1 MLNTP
6 TAIQARATAGR
17 VSARFVALMAP
28 ARFTLAIAVFA
39 LTTLLAIVAGAHDP
53 LAAAGSW
60 WMVSGTLI
68 DLGCLL
74 ALSLLVRREGIRL
87 LDLIQVDR
95 SRIGREV
102 LLGFGI
108 VLLVV
113 PALAINAALTVV
125 FYGSKLPPQVALVH
139 LPLWATVYS
148 IVVWPVIWGFT
159 EEMTYNGYL
168 LPRLEVLT
176 KRRAIAVAIVVV
188 FWSLQHVALPFVPDT
203 RYLIFRTLG
212 AATVAISATVLYLF
226 VTRRRLLPL
235 IVAHWFIDTA
245 AALSP
250 VLLTHRLAAN

>member
-1 MLNTP
+1 M
-6 TAIQARATAGR
+6 
-17 VSARFVALMAP
+17 
-28 ARFTLAIAVFA
+28 
-39 LTTLLAIVAGAHDP
+39 AGAHDP

-159 EEMTYNGYL
+159 EETYLQRLLASKLGSADQASGDRGSDRSCLLVAAACRPAVRARHPLPDIQDPGRGHRGDQRHRALSVCDATAASAADRCPLVHRYGGSSIASAAHASLGRQLTVNFMGYKVMTTNTLGWT
-168 LPRLEVLT
+168 RLE
-176 KRRAIAVAIVVV
+176 
-188 FWSLQHVALPFVPDT
+188 WH
-203 RYLIFRTLG
+203 
-212 AATVAISATVLYLF
+212 
-226 VTRRRLLPL
+226 RRR
-235 IVAHWFIDTA
+235 VEGQTW
-245 AALSP
+245 
-250 VLLTHRLAAN
+250 RQ